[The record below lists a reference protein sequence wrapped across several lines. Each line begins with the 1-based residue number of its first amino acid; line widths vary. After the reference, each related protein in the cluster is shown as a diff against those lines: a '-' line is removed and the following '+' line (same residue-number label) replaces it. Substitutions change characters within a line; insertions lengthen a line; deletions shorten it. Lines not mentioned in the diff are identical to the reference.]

1 MGGRT
6 PAKEGMMPAAVKGT
20 VCVLGL
26 GYVGLPT
33 AAVLASRGYD
43 VHGVDV
49 NPRAVE
55 TINAGKAHI
64 VEPDLDLLV
73 RAAVQTGKLRA
84 HSAPA
89 AADVFVVCVPTP
101 FKGDHEPDLAYV
113 DEATRLLCPFLESG
127 NLVVLESTSPPGTT
141 ERMAAIVARETK
153 LDASQVHFA
162 HAPERVLPGKVLR
175 EIVENDRIV
184 GGLDDASTRACAA
197 FYATFVAGEIHATTA
212 RTAETAKLVENAYRD
227 VNIAFANELS
237 LLADELSLDVWEL
250 IRLANRHPRVNILSP
265 GCGVG
270 GHCIAVDPW
279 FLVHAAPRATRL
291 IRTSREVND
300 HKPEW
305 VVERVKRKA
314 ARFKRPKIACL
325 GLAYKP
331 DIDDLRESPAV
342 EIVERLLADPALDA
356 EIAVVEPNVASHPRF
371 SLAPLDEALRD
382 ADIVLVLCGHREFRK
397 ISPALLAEKIL
408 IDTCGALRGN

>member
-1 MGGRT
+1 MAPPVSGR
-6 PAKEGMMPAAVKGT
+6 
-20 VCVLGL
+20 VCVVGL

-55 TINAGKAHI
+55 TINSGKAHI

-73 RAAVQTGKLRA
+73 RAAVQTGKLAA
-84 HSAPA
+84 HPAPA
-89 AADVFVVCVPTP
+89 PADVFMICVPTP
-101 FKGDHEPDLAYV
+101 FKGDHEPDLSYV
-113 DEATRLLCPFLESG
+113 ESATRLVCPHLKPG

-141 ERMAAIVARETK
+141 ELMARIVAAETG
-153 LDASQVHFA
+153 LDSTRVHFA

-184 GGLDDASTRACAA
+184 GGLDDAATQACVA
-197 FYATFVAGEIHATTA
+197 FYSTFVSGEIHTTGA

-250 IRLANRHPRVNILSP
+250 IRLANRHPRVNILAP

-279 FLVHAAPRATRL
+279 FLVHAAPGVTRL
-291 IRTSREVND
+291 IRTGREVND

-305 VVERVKRKA
+305 VVERVKKKA
-314 ARFKRPKIACL
+314 ARFKRPKVACL

-342 EIVERLLADPALDA
+342 HVVERLLADRELGADV
-356 EIAVVEPNVASHPRF
+356 AVVEPYVSSHPRF
-371 SLAPLDEALRD
+371 ALVSLDEALAD
-382 ADIVLVLCGHREFRK
+382 ADIILVLCAHKQFRN
-397 ISPALLAEKIL
+397 ISPSLLAEKIV
-408 IDTCGALRGN
+408 IDTCGALRTN

>member
-1 MGGRT
+1 MPT
-6 PAKEGMMPAAVKGT
+6 PISGT
-20 VCVLGL
+20 VCVIGL

-49 NPRAVE
+49 NPKAVE
-55 TINAGKAHI
+55 TINSGKAHI

-73 RAAVQTGKLRA
+73 RAAVQTGKLKA
-84 HSAPA
+84 HTTPA
-89 AADVFVVCVPTP
+89 ASDVFVVCVPTP
-101 FKGDHEPDLAYV
+101 FKGDHEPDLSYV
-113 DEATRLLCPFLESG
+113 ESATRLICPFLKPG

-141 ERMAAIVARETK
+141 EMMAQIVERETG
-153 LDASQVHFA
+153 LDTSKVHFA

-175 EIVENDRIV
+175 EIVENDRII
-184 GGLDDASTRACAA
+184 GGIDDASTQKCVD
-197 FYATFVAGEIHATTA
+197 FYSTFVSGEIHTTTS

-279 FLVHAAPRATRL
+279 FLVHAAPAVTRM
-291 IRTSREVND
+291 IRTGREVND
-300 HKPEW
+300 FKPEW
-305 VVERVKRKA
+305 VIDRIKRKA

-342 EIVERLLADPALDA
+342 HIVEKLLADKELDA
-356 EIAVVEPNVASHPRF
+356 DIAVVEPYVSSHPKF
-371 SLAPLDEALRD
+371 PLVPLDKAIAD
-382 ADIVLVLCGHREFRK
+382 ADIVLLLCAHKQFKK
-397 ISPALLAEKIL
+397 ISPTLLAEKIL
-408 IDTCGALRGN
+408 IDTCGILR

>member
-1 MGGRT
+1 
-6 PAKEGMMPAAVKGT
+6 MPPQISGN
-20 VCVLGL
+20 VCVVGL

-49 NPRAVE
+49 NPKAVE
-55 TINAGKAHI
+55 TINSGKAHI

-73 RAAVQTGKLRA
+73 RAAVQTGKLKA
-84 HSAPA
+84 HTTPA
-89 AADVFVVCVPTP
+89 AADVFMVCVPTP
-101 FKGDHEPDLAYV
+101 FKGDHEPDLSYV
-113 DEATRLLCPFLESG
+113 ESATRLICPFLKPG

-141 ERMAAIVARETK
+141 EMMAGIVARETG
-153 LDASQVHFA
+153 LDATQVHFA
-162 HAPERVLPGKVLR
+162 HAPERVLPGKVIR
-175 EIVENDRIV
+175 EIVENDRII
-184 GGLDDASTRACAA
+184 GGLDDAATQACVD
-197 FYATFVAGEIHATTA
+197 FYATFVSGEIHSTSA

-237 LLADELSLDVWEL
+237 VLADELSLDVWEL

-279 FLVHAAPRATRL
+279 FLVHAAPAATRL
-291 IRTSREVND
+291 IRTGREVND
-300 HKPEW
+300 RKPEW
-305 VVERVKRKA
+305 VVDRVKRKA

-342 EIVERLLADPALDA
+342 HIVESLLADKSLDA
-356 EIAVVEPNVASHPRF
+356 DIAVVEPYVASHPKF
-371 SLAPLDEALRD
+371 PLVPLDKALAD
-382 ADIVLVLCGHREFRK
+382 ADIVLVLCAHKQFKK
-397 ISPALLAEKIL
+397 ISPTLLAEKIL
-408 IDTCGALRGN
+408 IDTCGALGPR

>member
-1 MGGRT
+1 
-6 PAKEGMMPAAVKGT
+6 MPREVSGK
-20 VCVLGL
+20 VCVVGL

-49 NPRAVE
+49 NPKAVE
-55 TINAGKAHI
+55 TINSGKAHI

-84 HSAPA
+84 HTTPA
-89 AADVFVVCVPTP
+89 AADVFMVCVPTP
-101 FKGDHEPDLAYV
+101 FKGDHEPDLSYV
-113 DEATRLLCPFLESG
+113 ESATRLICPFLKEG

-141 ERMAAIVARETK
+141 EMMAEIVARETS
-153 LDASQVHFA
+153 LPPGAVRFA

-175 EIVENDRIV
+175 EIVENDRII
-184 GGLDDASTRACAA
+184 GGLDDASTQACVD
-197 FYATFVAGEIHATTA
+197 FYSTFVSGEIHTTDC

-227 VNIAFANELS
+227 VNVAFANELS
-237 LLADELSLDVWEL
+237 LLAEELKLDVWEV

-279 FLVHAAPRATRL
+279 FLVHGAPAVTRL
-291 IRTSREVND
+291 IRTAREVND

-314 ARFKRPKIACL
+314 ARFKRPRIACL

-342 EIVERLLADPALDA
+342 HIVEKLLADKELDA
-356 EIAVVEPNVASHPRF
+356 DIAVVEPYVAKHPAF
-371 SLAPLDEALRD
+371 TLVPLDQALAD
-382 ADIVLVLCGHREFRK
+382 ADIVLILAAHKPFKK
-397 ISPALLAEKIL
+397 IPPNLLAEKII
-408 IDTCGALRGN
+408 IDTCGALRPA

>member
-1 MGGRT
+1 MAQSVSGR
-6 PAKEGMMPAAVKGT
+6 
-20 VCVLGL
+20 VCVIGL

-55 TINAGKAHI
+55 TINSGKAHI

-73 RAAVQTGKLRA
+73 RAAVQTGKLKA
-84 HSAPA
+84 HPTPAP
-89 AADVFVVCVPTP
+89 ADVFVVCVPTP
-101 FKGDHEPDLAYV
+101 FKGDHEPDLSYV
-113 DEATRLLCPFLESG
+113 ESATRLVCPHLQPG

-141 ERMAAIVARETK
+141 ELMARIVARETG
-153 LDASQVHFA
+153 LDTSQVRFA

-175 EIVENDRIV
+175 EIVENDRII
-184 GGLDDASTRACAA
+184 GGLDDAATQACVD
-197 FYATFVAGEIHATTA
+197 FYSTFVTGEIHTTNA

-250 IRLANRHPRVNILSP
+250 IRLANRHPRVNILAP

-279 FLVHAAPRATRL
+279 FLVHAAPGATRL
-291 IRTSREVND
+291 IRTGREVND
-300 HKPEW
+300 RKPEW

-342 EIVERLLADPALDA
+342 HIVERLLADRELGADV
-356 EIAVVEPNVASHPRF
+356 AVVEPYVPSHPRF
-371 SLAPLDEALRD
+371 TLVPLDAALAD
-382 ADIVLVLCGHREFRK
+382 ADIVLILCAHKPFRK
-397 ISPALLAEKIL
+397 ISPTLLAEKIV
-408 IDTCGALRGN
+408 IDTCGALRTA

>member
-1 MGGRT
+1 M
-6 PAKEGMMPAAVKGT
+6 AKAVAGK
-20 VCVLGL
+20 VCVIGL

-49 NPRAVE
+49 NPKAVE
-55 TINAGKAHI
+55 TINSGKAHI

-73 RAAVQTGKLRA
+73 RAAVQTGKLKA
-84 HSAPA
+84 HTQPA
-89 AADVFVVCVPTP
+89 EADVFVVCVPTP
-101 FKGDHEPDLAYV
+101 FKGDHEPDLSYV
-113 DEATRLLCPFLESG
+113 ESATRLICPFLRAG

-141 ERMAAIVARETK
+141 EMMAGIVARESG
-153 LDASQVHFA
+153 LDTSQVHFA

-175 EIVENDRIV
+175 EIVENDRII
-184 GGLDDASTRACAA
+184 GGIDDASTQACVD
-197 FYATFVAGEIHATTA
+197 FYSTFVSGEIHTTTA
-212 RTAETAKLVENAYRD
+212 RAAETAKLVENAYRD

-237 LLADELSLDVWEL
+237 LLADELGLDVWEL

-279 FLVHAAPRATRL
+279 FLVNSAPAVTRL
-291 IRTSREVND
+291 IRTAREVND

-342 EIVERLLADPALDA
+342 HIVEQLLADKDLDA
-356 EIAVVEPNVASHPRF
+356 DVMVVEPYVSSHASFP
-371 SLAPLDEALRD
+371 LVPLDKAIAD
-382 ADIVLVLCGHREFRK
+382 ADIILMLTAHKPFKK
-397 ISPALLAEKIL
+397 ISATLLAEKIL
-408 IDTCGALRGN
+408 IDACGALRPA

>member
-1 MGGRT
+1 
-6 PAKEGMMPAAVKGT
+6 MPAPVSGK
-20 VCVLGL
+20 VCVIGL

-55 TINAGKAHI
+55 TINSGRAHI

-84 HSAPA
+84 HLTPA
-89 AADVFVVCVPTP
+89 AAEVFMVCVPTP
-101 FKGDHEPDLAYV
+101 FKGDHEPDLSFVEA
-113 DEATRLLCPFLESG
+113 ATRLICPCLKAG
-127 NLVVLESTSPPGTT
+127 DLVVLESTSPPGTT
-141 ERMAAIVARETK
+141 EMMAGIVAREAG
-153 LDASQVHFA
+153 LDTSQVHFA

-175 EIVENDRIV
+175 EIVENDRII
-184 GGLDDASTRACAA
+184 GGIDDASTQHCAD
-197 FYATFVAGEIHATTA
+197 FYGTFVAGEIHTTHC

-279 FLVHAAPRATRL
+279 FLVHATPHATRL

-300 HKPEW
+300 RKPDW
-305 VVERVKRKA
+305 VVERVRRKA

-342 EIVERLLADPALDA
+342 HIVERLLADKDLDA
-356 EIAVVEPNVASHPRF
+356 DIAVVEPYVTSHPIF
-371 SLAPLDEALRD
+371 KLSPLNAAIVD
-382 ADIVLVLCGHREFRK
+382 ADIVLVLAAHKQFKK
-397 ISPALLAEKIL
+397 ISPTLLAEKIV
-408 IDTCGALRGN
+408 IDTCGALRAT

>member
-1 MGGRT
+1 
-6 PAKEGMMPAAVKGT
+6 MPSPVSGN
-20 VCVLGL
+20 VCVIGL

-33 AAVLASRGYD
+33 AAVLASRGYA

-49 NPRAVE
+49 NPKAVE
-55 TINAGKAHI
+55 TINSGKAHI

-73 RAAVQTGKLRA
+73 RAAVQTGTLRA
-84 HSAPA
+84 HTFPA

-101 FKGDHEPDLAYV
+101 FKGDHEPDLSYV
-113 DEATRLLCPFLESG
+113 EAATRLICPFLAPG

-141 ERMAAIVARETK
+141 EMMAKIVENETG
-153 LDASQVHFA
+153 LGRSQVYFA
-162 HAPERVLPGKVLR
+162 HAPERVLPGRVLR
-175 EIVENDRIV
+175 EIVENDRII
-184 GGLDDASTRACAA
+184 GGIDDASTQRCVE
-197 FYATFVAGEIHATTA
+197 FYSTFVTGEIHTTNS
-212 RTAETAKLVENAYRD
+212 RTAETTKLVENAYRD

-237 LLADELSLDVWEL
+237 LLADELAVDVWEL
-250 IRLANRHPRVNILSP
+250 IRLANRHPRVNILNP

-279 FLVHAAPRATRL
+279 FLVHSAPATTRL

-305 VVERVKRKA
+305 VVDRVKRKA

-342 EIVERLLADPALDA
+342 HIVEHLLADKELDA
-356 EIAVVEPNVASHPRF
+356 DIAVVEPYVASLPGF
-371 SLAPLDEALRD
+371 PLAPLDTAIAD
-382 ADIVLVLCGHREFRK
+382 ADIILVLCGHKQFRN
-397 ISPALLAEKIL
+397 ISPTLLAEKIL
-408 IDTCGALRGN
+408 IDTCGALRTG

>member
-1 MGGRT
+1 M
-6 PAKEGMMPAAVKGT
+6 AAAVSGR
-20 VCVLGL
+20 VCVIGL

-49 NPRAVE
+49 NPTAVE
-55 TINAGKAHI
+55 TINSGKAHI

-84 HSAPA
+84 FTEPA

-113 DEATRLLCPFLESG
+113 DAATRLLCPFLQPG

-141 ERMAAIVARETK
+141 ERMAAIVAREASI
-153 LDASQVHFA
+153 DASRVHFA

-175 EIVENDRIV
+175 ELVENDRIV
-184 GGLDDASTRACAA
+184 GGIDDAATQAA
-197 FYATFVAGEIHATTA
+197 LEFYSTFVAGEIHVTNS

-237 LLADELSLDVWEL
+237 LLADELSLDVWEV
-250 IRLANRHPRVNILSP
+250 IRLANRHPRVDILSP

-279 FLVHAAPRATRL
+279 FLVHSAPGATRL

-300 HKPEW
+300 HKPAW
-305 VVERVKRKA
+305 VVERVKKKA

-342 EIVERLLADPALDA
+342 QIVEQLLADAELDA
-356 EIAVVEPNVASHPRF
+356 EILVVEPYLASHPTF
-371 SLAPLDEALRD
+371 PLASLQESLAE
-382 ADIVLVLCGHREFRK
+382 ADIVLLLCAHKEFRK
-397 ISPALLAEKIL
+397 ISQYSY
-408 IDTCGALRGN
+408 

>member
-1 MGGRT
+1 
-6 PAKEGMMPAAVKGT
+6 
-20 VCVLGL
+20 VCVIGL

-55 TINAGKAHI
+55 TINSGKAHI

-73 RAAVQTGKLRA
+73 RAAVQTGKLKA
-84 HSAPA
+84 HPTPAP
-89 AADVFVVCVPTP
+89 ADVFVVCVPTP
-101 FKGDHEPDLAYV
+101 FKGDHEPDLSYV
-113 DEATRLLCPFLESG
+113 ESATRLVCPHLQPG

-141 ERMAAIVARETK
+141 ELMARIVARETG
-153 LDASQVHFA
+153 LDTSQVRFA

-175 EIVENDRIV
+175 EIVENDRII
-184 GGLDDASTRACAA
+184 GGLDDAATQACVD
-197 FYATFVAGEIHATTA
+197 FYSTFVTGEIHTTNA

-250 IRLANRHPRVNILSP
+250 IRLANRHPRVNILAP

-279 FLVHAAPRATRL
+279 FLVHAAPGATRL
-291 IRTSREVND
+291 IRTGREVND
-300 HKPEW
+300 RKPEW

-342 EIVERLLADPALDA
+342 HIVERLLADRELGADV
-356 EIAVVEPNVASHPRF
+356 AVVEPYVPSHPRF
-371 SLAPLDEALRD
+371 TLVPLDAALAD
-382 ADIVLVLCGHREFRK
+382 ADIVLILCAHKPFRK
-397 ISPALLAEKIL
+397 ISPTLLAEKIV
-408 IDTCGALRGN
+408 IDTCGALRTA

>member
-1 MGGRT
+1 MAPPVSGR
-6 PAKEGMMPAAVKGT
+6 
-20 VCVLGL
+20 VCVIGL

-55 TINAGKAHI
+55 TINSGKAHI

-73 RAAVQTGKLRA
+73 RAAVQTGKLKA
-84 HSAPA
+84 HATPAP
-89 AADVFVVCVPTP
+89 ADVFVVCVPTP
-101 FKGDHEPDLAYV
+101 FKGDHEPDLSYV
-113 DEATRLLCPFLESG
+113 ESATRLICPHLKPG
-127 NLVVLESTSPPGTT
+127 DLVVLESTSPPGTT
-141 ERMAAIVARETK
+141 ELMARIVARETG
-153 LDASQVHFA
+153 LDSSRVHFA

-175 EIVENDRIV
+175 EIVENDRII
-184 GGLDDASTRACAA
+184 GGLDDAATQACVD
-197 FYATFVAGEIHATTA
+197 FYSTFVSGEIHTTGA

-250 IRLANRHPRVNILSP
+250 IRLANRHPRVNILAP

-279 FLVHAAPRATRL
+279 FLVHAAPAVTRL
-291 IRTSREVND
+291 IRTGREVND
-300 HKPEW
+300 RKPEW
-305 VVERVKRKA
+305 VVERVKRNA
-314 ARFKRPKIACL
+314 ARFKRPKVACL

-342 EIVERLLADPALDA
+342 HIVDRLMADEELGA
-356 EIAVVEPNVASHPRF
+356 EIAVVEPYVASHPRF
-371 SLAPLDEALRD
+371 PLVSLDAALTD
-382 ADIVLVLCGHREFRK
+382 ADIVLILCAHRPFRK
-397 ISPALLAEKIL
+397 ISPALLAEKIV
-408 IDTCGALRGN
+408 IDTCGALRTT

>member
-1 MGGRT
+1 MAQSVSGR
-6 PAKEGMMPAAVKGT
+6 
-20 VCVLGL
+20 VCVIGL

-55 TINAGKAHI
+55 TINSGKAHI

-73 RAAVQTGKLRA
+73 RAAVQTGKLKA
-84 HSAPA
+84 HPTPAPA
-89 AADVFVVCVPTP
+89 DGCVVCVPTP
-101 FKGDHEPDLAYV
+101 FKGDHEPDLSYV
-113 DEATRLLCPFLESG
+113 ESATRLVCPHLQPG

-141 ERMAAIVARETK
+141 ELMARIVARETG
-153 LDASQVHFA
+153 LDTSQVRFA

-175 EIVENDRIV
+175 EIVENDRII
-184 GGLDDASTRACAA
+184 GGLDDAATQACVD
-197 FYATFVAGEIHATTA
+197 FYSTFVTGEIHTTNA

-250 IRLANRHPRVNILSP
+250 IRLANRHPRVNILAP

-279 FLVHAAPRATRL
+279 FLVHAAPGATRL
-291 IRTSREVND
+291 IRTGREVND
-300 HKPEW
+300 RKPEW

-342 EIVERLLADPALDA
+342 HIVERLLADRELGADV
-356 EIAVVEPNVASHPRF
+356 AVVEPYVPSHPRF
-371 SLAPLDEALRD
+371 TLVPLDAALAD
-382 ADIVLVLCGHREFRK
+382 ADIVLILCAHKPFRK
-397 ISPALLAEKIL
+397 ISPTLLAEKIV
-408 IDTCGALRGN
+408 IDTCGALRTA

>member
-1 MGGRT
+1 
-6 PAKEGMMPAAVKGT
+6 MPAPVSGK
-20 VCVLGL
+20 VCVVGL

-49 NPRAVE
+49 NPKAVE
-55 TINAGKAHI
+55 TINSGRAHI

-73 RAAVQTGKLRA
+73 RAAVQTGKLKA
-84 HSAPA
+84 FTAPA
-89 AADVFVVCVPTP
+89 EAEVFVVCVPTP
-101 FKGDHEPDLAYV
+101 FKGAHEPDLSYV
-113 DEATRLLCPFLESG
+113 ESATRLICPFIKPG

-141 ERMAAIVARETK
+141 EMMADIVAKETG
-153 LDASQVHFA
+153 LEPVQVHFA

-175 EIVENDRIV
+175 EIVENDRII
-184 GGLDDASTRACAA
+184 GGIDDASTQACVD
-197 FYATFVAGEIHATTA
+197 FYSTFVSGEIHTTDA

-237 LLADELSLDVWEL
+237 LLAEELKLDVWEL
-250 IRLANRHPRVNILSP
+250 IRLANRHPRVNILTP

-279 FLVHAAPRATRL
+279 FLVSSAPVITRL
-291 IRTSREVND
+291 IRTAREVND

-305 VVERVKRKA
+305 VIDRVKRKA

-342 EIVERLLADPALDA
+342 HIVEKLLADKDLDA
-356 EIAVVEPNVASHPRF
+356 DIAVVEPYVSSHPKF
-371 SLAPLDEALRD
+371 KLAPLEQALAD
-382 ADIVLVLCGHREFRK
+382 ADIVLLLTAHRPFKK
-397 ISPALLAEKIL
+397 IPANQLAEKIV
-408 IDTCGALRGN
+408 IDACGALRRS